1 MRLHRTPQWQR
12 KPLKRKVVVVGAGT
26 AGLTCAARLK
36 ELGAE
41 VIVFEKSRGVS
52 GRMASRRM
60 EHGFCDHGAQYFTA
74 RSDGFLSLVLHWQ
87 ALGLVTPWNA
97 RIARIGFSDES
108 PVRES
113 QRFIGVP
120 RMTSP
125 MAMLAEGLDVRLN
138 TRISKIERMPVG
150 WSVTD
155 ESGETCATEI
165 DQIVLAIPP
174 AQALHLLG
182 AHSPAWREQ
191 LAAVRM
197 APCWT
202 VMATVRET
210 DQTGFDAAFV
220 ANGPLAWVANNATK
234 PGRTPLPVWTL
245 HASAEWSTQH
255 IDRSGEAVSQELIQA
270 FEEIASV
277 KVIESVSHRWL
288 YARAVDETRCGPL
301 WDPSMGLAACGDW
314 TMGDNVEAA
323 WRSGLECADRV
334 SQ

>member
-1 MRLHRTPQWQR
+1 MTPHRTPQWQR

-36 ELGAE
+36 EIGAE
-41 VIVFEKSRGVS
+41 VVVFEKSRGVS

-74 RSDGFLSLVLHWQ
+74 RSDGFGSLVSRWQ
-87 ALGLVTPWNA
+87 VLGLVTPWNA
-97 RIARIGFSDES
+97 RIVKIGFSDES
-108 PVRES
+108 PVRET

-125 MAMLAEGLDVRLN
+125 MSMLSEGLDVRLN
-138 TRISKIERMPVG
+138 IRIAKIEQMAGG
-150 WSVTD
+150 WSVID
-155 ESGETCATEI
+155 ESGETRATGI

-174 AQALHLLG
+174 AQTLQLLG
-182 AHSPAWREQ
+182 AHSPSWWEQ
-191 LAAVRM
+191 VARVRM

-202 VMATVRET
+202 VMATVRQT

-255 IDRSGEAVSQELIQA
+255 IDRSGEEVSLELIQA
-270 FEEIASV
+270 FEEITSV

-288 YARAVDETRCGPL
+288 YARAVDETRYGPL

-314 TMGDNVEAA
+314 AMGDNVEAA
-323 WRSGLECADRV
+323 WRSGLECAERV